1 MCAGPAMTAAAYL
14 LPRSSRDKG
23 ARSSENINPAH
34 CSNQFSLF
42 CAFYQTN
49 GTGETVLATTAQ
61 GLSRR
66 RLHTESFTMAS
77 CVTHEFVNRQSHGPR
92 ELAFVGLLE
101 GQRDVVAVA
110 EAVFS
115 QCRDLR
121 ARPVPTD
128 NVRAGCE
135 LPCFLLRSADLTLNL
150 RNRGNRHELK
160 GVSGGLQDSC

>member
-1 MCAGPAMTAAAYL
+1 
-14 LPRSSRDKG
+14 
-23 ARSSENINPAH
+23 
-34 CSNQFSLF
+34 
-42 CAFYQTN
+42 
-49 GTGETVLATTAQ
+49 
-61 GLSRR
+61 
-66 RLHTESFTMAS
+66 MAS
-77 CVTHEFVNRQSHGPR
+77 CVTHEVVNRQSHGPR

-150 RNRGNRHELK
+150 RNISNRHEPK
-160 GVSGGLQDSC
+160 GASGRLPTGLMLSATAPSTTHTHTRTLTHTHTHTLSLFYLFIYLFIFFYLFFCLFVCLPPIQD